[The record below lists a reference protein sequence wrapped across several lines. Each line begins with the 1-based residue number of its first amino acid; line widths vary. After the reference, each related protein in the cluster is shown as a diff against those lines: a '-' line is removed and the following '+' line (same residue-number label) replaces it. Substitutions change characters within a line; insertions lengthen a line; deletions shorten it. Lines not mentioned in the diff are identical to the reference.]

1 MTLGAPQSL
10 RADLLVASEM
20 SAVDCEVLATA
31 LASYDLTVV
40 TKVVRPRRGAETLQW
55 LVLLALPLQA
65 FLSAVGEKA
74 AHDAYE
80 GLHSAFRR
88 VLRGD
93 AAEASTRRRQIVLQ
107 DVRTGLEVVLA
118 PDLPPEAY
126 RRLFELSLTDFRRG
140 PVHYDHHERRWRSI
154 SDEIAPP

>member
-1 MTLGAPQSL
+1 MGAPQSL
-10 RADLLVASEM
+10 RADLLVAPEV

-31 LASYDLTVV
+31 LASYDVTVV
-40 TKVVRPRRGAETLQW
+40 TKLVRPRRGAETLPW

-74 AHDAYE
+74 AHDAYA
-80 GLHSAFRR
+80 GLRSAFHR
-88 VLRGD
+88 VSLIG
-93 AAEASTRRRQIVLQ
+93 AAGAATRRRPIVLQ
-107 DVRTGLEVVLA
+107 DVQTGLEVVLA
-118 PDLPPEAY
+118 PDLPPEGY

-154 SDEIAPP
+154 SAEIAPP